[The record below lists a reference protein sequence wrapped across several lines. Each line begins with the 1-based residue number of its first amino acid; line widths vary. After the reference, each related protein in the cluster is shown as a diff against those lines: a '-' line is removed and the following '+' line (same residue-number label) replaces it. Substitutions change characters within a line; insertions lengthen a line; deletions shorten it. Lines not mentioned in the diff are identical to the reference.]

1 MTARDVAESLYT
13 AFANSDGG
21 VLAGLLDRSF
31 TARVSAGMPLGVGG
45 AVPDPK
51 TMLVNVWG
59 AVSVEYDVAPYPEEF
74 VEVDRERVIVF
85 GAYRRTA
92 RSTGNHFEASF
103 VHDLSVRDG
112 KITSLVQV
120 TDTKPWHDAL

>member
-1 MTARDVAESLYT
+1 MVVLRG
-13 AFANSDGG
+13 FRWW

-74 VEVDRERVIVF
+74 VDVDRERVSVF
-85 GAYRRTA
+85 GAYRGTA
-92 RSTGNHFEASF
+92 RRHRHFLTAVLCARGQAERLPSM
-103 VHDLSVRDG
+103 V
-112 KITSLVQV
+112 
-120 TDTKPWHDAL
+120 